1 MTRCLG
7 DMAAQKIGVSPIPGK
22 YTFLFSDCVE
32 LKIHDLELDDQIIII
47 ATDGIWQYMTNQN
60 VAAIAQAHFDQGAAE
75 AAANA
80 IVRRAA

>member
-1 MTRCLG
+1 M
-7 DMAAQKIGVSPIPGK
+7 KI
-22 YTFLFSDCVE
+22 Y
-32 LKIHDLELDDQIIII
+32 DLELDDQILII

-60 VAAIAQAHFDQGAAE
+60 VAAIAQAHFEQGAAE